1 MRQIGVVL
9 LGALLANCG
18 GSPPASTEELEKIVI
33 AYPTRSSQA
42 WPLYTT
48 IEGGYYKKYGLDVT
62 LTFAVHPAPVAM
74 VISDQAAMTP
84 YTLESSMQ
92 AALGDSSL
100 TVVGA
105 PFKKSSFA
113 LVAHKDIASVAALKG
128 KRIAVSQLGDAPY
141 NYTVG
146 LLASAGLTARD
157 IEWIPV
163 GTGIAARAAAVV
175 GGRAEAT
182 MLTAP
187 DFYKLEREGYKVLAN
202 IADDDSIYAPAVYLL
217 RKSAGGDI
225 GARLIQAHA
234 EGIKRFY
241 DDKAFAVE
249 SYLKWDQ
256 QERAD
261 VERAYDDYHR
271 MNTYERVPY
280 VLDAAV
286 KYILAHPSDPT
297 RAEQMNAYDYR
308 ALIDNSIVDKLAKE
322 GFFVDLFGESVREE
336 QDRKS
341 AAAYR

>member
-1 MRQIGVVL
+1 MRQIGV
-9 LGALLANCG
+9 ALLFAFLAGCG
-18 GSPPASTEELEKIVI
+18 GSAPEPATELQKIVI

-48 IEGGYYKKYGLDVT
+48 IEGGYFKKYGLDVT

-74 VISDQAAMTP
+74 VIADQAVMTP

-92 AALGDSSL
+92 AALGDASL
-100 TVVGA
+100 TAVGA

-175 GGRAEAT
+175 GNRADAT

-202 IADDDSIYAPAVYLL
+202 IAEDDSIFAPAVYLM
-217 RKSAGGDI
+217 RKSS
-225 GARLIQAHA
+225 GADLAERIVKAHA

-249 SYLKWDQ
+249 SYLKWDM

-261 VERAYDDYHR
+261 VERAYDDYYR
-271 MNTYERVPY
+271 PRCSTSWRIP
-280 VLDAAV
+280 
-286 KYILAHPSDPT
+286 PT
-297 RAEQMNAYDYR
+297 PPAPH
-308 ALIDNSIVDKLAKE
+308 K
-322 GFFVDLFGESVREE
+322 
-336 QDRKS
+336 
-341 AAAYR
+341 